1 MKQVI
6 QSYRTGELKVAE
18 VPAPGVE
25 PGTVLVVTSASLVS
39 YGTEKMVMDLAK
51 KSLIGKA
58 RDRPDLVRKA
68 IQRVGRD
75 GIAAT
80 VSAMRSKL
88 EQPIPLGYSSAGRVV
103 AVGDGVVGVDVGA
116 RVACA
121 GAKVA
126 NHAEVNL
133 VPQNLCALVPAEVP
147 DEIAAFVTVG
157 AIAMQGVRIAG
168 VALGEVYAVIGL
180 GLIGQIT
187 AQLIKAAGGRVLGI
201 DLDPAKVEL
210 ARKLGADAA
219 VLRGED
225 VAAQAAALTVG
236 RGVDGVVITAA
247 TASNDPVQLG
257 GEICRDRG
265 RVVAVGAVGMEI
277 PRRPYY
283 DKELSFFLSRSYG
296 PGRYDPMYEESGV
309 DYPIGYV
316 RWTEQRNMEAFLG
329 LCAAGRLDLG
339 PLISHRFPI
348 ERAEE
353 AYHLIASG
361 TDALGIIL
369 TYPAREAPARTVEVE
384 PPGQVVRGD
393 LRVSVVGAGGF
404 ASGVLVP
411 ALAKVPGVRLCTIVS
426 ARGLSARHLAD
437 KFGFRSCSTDG
448 SAVLQDSDSSAV
460 VIATRHNLHAQQ
472 TIAALKAGKHVFVE
486 KPLAL
491 AEDELQQILAE
502 RERAGKILLVGY
514 NRRFSP
520 LARELAG
527 FFAGRRSPLV
537 MCYRVNAGPIP
548 PDSWIHDPAVGG
560 GRIIGEA
567 CHFIDLAAYL
577 AGAPPVSVHCQ
588 GVAPGSAAR
597 NDDNVVLTV
606 GYGDGSLCTIVYV
619 ATADASA
626 GKERFEVMGDG
637 RSAVLEDFRSLEL
650 RQAGKRRTIRK
661 LVQDKGHAAELRAFV
676 EAIRGGAP
684 APIDLLT
691 LASVSRATFA
701 AVGSLRDGLA
711 RKLA

>member
-6 QSYRTGELKVAE
+6 QSYRTGELKVAN
-18 VPAPGVE
+18 VPAPGVG
-25 PGTVLVVTSASLVS
+25 PGSVLVLTAASLVS

-58 RDRPDLVRKA
+58 RDRPDLVKKA
-68 IQRVGRD
+68 IQRIGRD

-88 EQPIPLGYSSAGRVV
+88 EQPIPLGYSSVGTVV
-103 AVGDGVVGVDVGA
+103 AVGDGVVGIDVGA

-133 VPQNLCALVPAEVP
+133 VPQNLCALVPSEVP
-147 DEIAAFVTVG
+147 DEVAAFVTVG
-157 AIAMQGVRIAG
+157 AIALQGVRIAG
-168 VALGEVYAVIGL
+168 VALGEVFAVIGL

-187 AQLIKAAGGRVLGI
+187 VQLVKAAGGRVLGI

-219 VLRGED
+219 VLRSDD
-225 VAAQAAALTVG
+225 VAARAAALTAG
-236 RGVDGVVITAA
+236 RGADGVLITAA
-247 TASNDPVQLG
+247 TSSNDPVQLA

-296 PGRYDPMYEESGV
+296 PGRYDPLYEESGI

-329 LCAAGRLDLG
+329 QCAAGRLDLQ
-339 PLISHRFPI
+339 PLITHRFPI

-353 AYHLIASG
+353 AYQVIASG
-361 TDALGIIL
+361 ADALGIIL
-369 TYPAREAPARTVEVE
+369 TYPARETPPRSVEI
-384 PPGQVVRGD
+384 PGCGQPVHGDVRI
-393 LRVSVVGAGGF
+393 SVVGAGGF

-411 ALAKVPGVRLCTIVS
+411 ALAKIPNVRLDTIVS

-437 KFGFRSCSTDG
+437 KFGFSSCSTDAG
-448 SAVLQDSDSSAV
+448 SVLGGASTAV
-460 VIATRHNLHAQQ
+460 VIATRHNLHASQV
-472 TIAALKAGKHVFVE
+472 IAALQAGKHVFVE

-491 AEDELQQILAE
+491 SPEELDEILAV
-502 RERAGKILLVGY
+502 REGAGKILLVGY

-520 LARELAG
+520 LARELSA
-527 FFAGRRSPLV
+527 FLAGRRSPLV
-537 MCYRVNAGPIP
+537 MCYRVNAGAIP
-548 PDSWIHDPAVGG
+548 AESWIHDPAIGG
-560 GRIIGEA
+560 GRIIGEV

-577 AGAPPVSVHCQ
+577 AGAPPISVHCQ
-588 GVAPGSAAR
+588 GVAPGTSAR
-597 NDDNVVLTV
+597 NDDNALVTV
-606 GYGDGSLCTIVYV
+606 GFGDGSLCTIAYV
-619 ATADASA
+619 ASGDASA
-626 GKERFEVMGDG
+626 GKERLEVMGDG
-637 RSAVLEDFRSLEL
+637 ASAVLEDFRVLEL
-650 RQAGKRRTIRK
+650 RRAGKRRVIRK
-661 LVQDKGHAAELRAFV
+661 LMQDKGHAAEMQAFV
-676 EAIRGGAP
+676 AAIRNGGAF
-684 APIDLLT
+684 PIDLPT
-691 LASVSRATFA
+691 LAAVSRATFA
-701 AVGSLRDGLA
+701 AMDSLHDGLP
-711 RKLA
+711 RKIG

>member
-6 QSYRTGELKVAE
+6 QSYRTGVLKVAD

-25 PGTVLVVTSASLVS
+25 PGAVLVATAASLVS

-58 RDRPDLVRKA
+58 RDRPDLVRKT
-68 IQRVGRD
+68 IQRIGRD
-75 GIAAT
+75 GLAAT
-80 VSAMRSKL
+80 VSAVRSKL
-88 EQPIPLGYSSAGRVV
+88 DQPIPLGYSSVGTVV
-103 AVGDGVVGVDVGA
+103 AVGDGVVGIDVGA

-133 VPQNLCALVPAEVP
+133 VPQNLCALVPAGVADEV
-147 DEIAAFVTVG
+147 AAFVTVG
-157 AIAMQGVRIAG
+157 AIALQGVRIAG
-168 VALGEVYAVIGL
+168 VALGEVFAVIGL

-187 AQLIKAAGGRVLGI
+187 VQLIKAAGGRVLGI

-219 VLRGED
+219 VLRSED
-225 VAAQAAALTVG
+225 VAALAAALTAG
-236 RGVDGVVITAA
+236 RGVDGVLITAA
-247 TASNDPVQLG
+247 TPSNDPVQLA

-296 PGRYDPMYEESGV
+296 PGRYDPLYEEGGV

-329 LCAAGRLDLG
+329 QCAAGRLDLQ

-353 AYHLIASG
+353 AYQLIASG
-361 TDALGIIL
+361 ADALGIIL
-369 TYPAREAPARTVEVE
+369 TYPARETPPRSVEI
-384 PPGQVVRGD
+384 PGRGQPVPGD
-393 LRVSVVGAGGF
+393 VRVSVVGAGGF

-411 ALAKVPGVRLCTIVS
+411 ALAKVPNVRLDTIVS

-437 KFGFRSCSTDG
+437 KFGFSSCSTDVA
-448 SAVLQDSDSSAV
+448 AVLGGASTAV
-460 VIATRHNLHAQQ
+460 VIATRHNLHAGQG
-472 TIAALKAGKHVFVE
+472 IAALKAGKHVFVE
-486 KPLAL
+486 KPLCL
-491 AEDELQQILAE
+491 TEEELGEILAE
-502 RERAGKILLVGY
+502 RERAGKLLLVGY

-520 LARELAG
+520 LASELAA
-527 FFAGRRSPLV
+527 FLAGRRAPLV
-537 MCYRVNAGPIP
+537 MCYRVNAGVIP
-548 PDSWIHDPAVGG
+548 AESWIHDPAIGG
-560 GRIIGEA
+560 GRIVGEV
-567 CHFIDLAAYL
+567 CHFIDLAAFL

-588 GVAPGSAAR
+588 GVAPGSSAR
-597 NDDNVVLTV
+597 NDDNVLATV
-606 GYGDGSLCTIVYV
+606 GFGDGSLCNIAYV
-619 ATADASA
+619 ASGDASA
-626 GKERFEVMGDG
+626 GKERLEVMGDG
-637 RSAVLEDFRSLEL
+637 AWAVLEDFRMLEL
-650 RQAGKRRTIRK
+650 RRGGKRRVIRK
-661 LVQDKGHAAELRAFV
+661 FVQDKGHAAELRAFV
-676 EAIRGGAP
+676 EAVRSGGP
-684 APIDLLT
+684 SPIDVAT
-691 LASVSRATFA
+691 LAAVSRATFA
-701 AVGSLRDGLA
+701 ALESLRHGLP
-711 RKLA
+711 RKIG